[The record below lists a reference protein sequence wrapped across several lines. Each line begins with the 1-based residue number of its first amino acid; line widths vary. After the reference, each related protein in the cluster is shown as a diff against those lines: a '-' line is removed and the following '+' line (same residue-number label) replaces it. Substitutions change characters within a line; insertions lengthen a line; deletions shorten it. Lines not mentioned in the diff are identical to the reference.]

1 MRIRPDKKDFKMKVA
16 KSLCELTR
24 NTPLV
29 EINKLNKEG
38 YAKIYAKLECFNPAN
53 SIKDRVA
60 LNMIKEAE
68 KRGEISPEKTVI
80 IEPTSGNTGIGLA
93 WVCAIKGY
101 RLIIT
106 MPDTMSIER
115 RVLMKAYGAELIL
128 TEGTKGMK
136 GAIEKA
142 EELHKEIKD
151 SIIAGQFVNPD
162 NPMAHEKTTAVE
174 ILNDT
179 DKRVDILVAGV
190 GTGGTITGIS
200 RTIKKELPN
209 FKAIAVEPE
218 TSAVLSGE
226 PSGPHKIQGIGA
238 GFIPKTLDITLLD
251 EIIKV
256 KNEDAIET
264 AKNLAKY
271 EGILCGISS
280 GAAMFGALEV
290 SKRPENK
297 DKIIVVILPDYGE
310 RYLSSV
316 LFEDL
321 KQ

>member
-16 KSLCELTR
+16 KSLCELTG

-60 LNMIKEAE
+60 LNMIEEAE

-238 GFIPKTLDITLLD
+238 GFIPKTLDTALLD

>member
-1 MRIRPDKKDFKMKVA
+1 MKIA
-16 KSLCELTR
+16 ENLCQLTG

-29 EINKLNKEG
+29 KINRLNKEG
-38 YAKIYAKLECFNPAN
+38 YAAIYAKLECFNPAN

-60 LNMIKEAE
+60 LYMIEEAE
-68 KRGEISPEKTVI
+68 KRGEISPDKTVI

-93 WVCAIKGY
+93 WVAAIKGY

-115 RVLMKAYGAELIL
+115 RVLMKAYGAELVL
-128 TEGTKGMK
+128 TEGSKGMK

-142 EELHKEIKD
+142 EEIKNSIPN

-162 NPMAHEKTTAVE
+162 NPMAHEKSTAVE

-179 DKRVDILVAGV
+179 DKKVDFLVAGV

-200 RTIKKELPN
+200 RVLKKEIPN
-209 FKAIAVEPE
+209 FKAIAVEPAD
-218 TSAVLSGE
+218 SAVLSGE
-226 PSGPHKIQGIGA
+226 NPGAHKIQGIGA
-238 GFIPKTLDITLLD
+238 GFIPKILDTSLLD

-280 GAAMFGALEV
+280 GAAMKGALEV

-297 DKIIVVILPDYGE
+297 GKIIVVILPDYGE

-321 KQ
+321 K

>member
-16 KSLCELTR
+16 KSLCELTG

-179 DKRVDILVAGV
+179 DKKVDILVAGV

-200 RTIKKELPN
+200 RAIKKELPN
-209 FKAIAVEPE
+209 FKAIAVEPA

-238 GFIPKTLDITLLD
+238 GFIPKTLDVSILD

-256 KNEDAIET
+256 KDEDAIET

>member
-1 MRIRPDKKDFKMKVA
+1 MKIA
-16 KSLCELTR
+16 KNLCELTG

-29 EINKLNKEG
+29 EINKLNKNG

-53 SIKDRVA
+53 SVKDRVA
-60 LNMIKEAE
+60 LNMIEEAE

-101 RLIIT
+101 KLIIT

-115 RVLMKAYGAELIL
+115 RLMMKAYGAELIL
-128 TEGTKGMK
+128 TEGAKGMK

-142 EELHKEIKD
+142 EEIKAETPGAV
-151 SIIAGQFVNPD
+151 IIGQFVNPY
-162 NPMAHEKTTAVE
+162 NPAEHDKTTAVE

-179 DKRVDILVAGV
+179 DKKIDILVAGV
-190 GTGGTITGIS
+190 GTGGTITGVS
-200 RTIKKELPN
+200 RRIKKELPN
-209 FKAIAVEPE
+209 FKAIAVEPA

-238 GFIPKTLDITLLD
+238 GFVPKTLDTSVLD
-251 EIIKV
+251 EILKV
-256 KNEDAIET
+256 SNEDAIQT
-264 AKNLAKY
+264 AKDLAKK

-290 SKRPENK
+290 AARPENK

-321 KQ
+321 K

>member
-1 MRIRPDKKDFKMKVA
+1 MKVA
-16 KSLCELTR
+16 KSLCELTG

>member
-1 MRIRPDKKDFKMKVA
+1 MVLKLKRKTKMKVA
-16 KSLCELTR
+16 KNLCELTG

-38 YAKIYAKLECFNPAN
+38 YAKIYAKLECFNPAH

-60 LNMIKEAE
+60 LNMIEEAE
-68 KRGEISPEKTVI
+68 KRGEISPEKTTI
-80 IEPTSGNTGIGLA
+80 IEPTSGNTGIGLS

-101 RLIIT
+101 KLIIT

-115 RVLMKAYGAELIL
+115 RLLMKAYGAELIL
-128 TEGTKGMK
+128 TEGAKGMK

-142 EELHKEIKD
+142 EELHKNIPD

-162 NPMAHEKTTAVE
+162 NLAAHKKSTAVE

-179 DKRVDILVAGV
+179 DKKVDILVAGV
-190 GTGGTITGIS
+190 GTGGTITGIAQ
-200 RTIKKELPN
+200 TIKKELPN

-226 PSGPHKIQGIGA
+226 PSGAHKIQGIGA
-238 GFIPKTLDITLLD
+238 GFIPEIFDVNLID

-256 KNEDAIET
+256 SNEDAIET
-264 AKNLAKY
+264 AKKLAKK

-280 GAAMFGALEV
+280 GAAMYGALKV

-321 KQ
+321 K

>member
-1 MRIRPDKKDFKMKVA
+1 MNIA
-16 KSLCELTR
+16 KNLCELTG

-53 SIKDRVA
+53 SVKDRIA
-60 LNMIKEAE
+60 LNMIEEAE
-68 KRGEISPEKTVI
+68 KAGKITPNITTI

-101 RLIIT
+101 KLIIT

-115 RVLMKAYGAELIL
+115 RLMMKAYGAELIL
-128 TEGTKGMK
+128 TEGSKGMK

-142 EELHKEIKD
+142 EELNKTIEN
-151 SIIAGQFVNPD
+151 SVIIGQFVNPN
-162 NPMAHEKTTAVE
+162 NPMAHEKTTAPE
-174 ILNDT
+174 ILKDT
-179 DKRVDILVAGV
+179 DNKVDMVVAGV
-190 GTGGTITGIS
+190 GTGGTITGIA
-200 RTIKKELPN
+200 RTIKKVLPN
-209 FKAIAVEPE
+209 FKAIAVEPAS
-218 TSAVLSGE
+218 SAVLSGE
-226 PSGPHKIQGIGA
+226 TSGAHKIQGIGA
-238 GFIPKTLDITLLD
+238 GFVPKTLDTSLLD

-264 AKNLAKY
+264 ARLLAKE

-280 GAAMFGALEV
+280 GAAMFGALQV

-297 DKIIVVILPDYGE
+297 DKVIVVILPDYGE

-321 KQ
+321 R

>member
-1 MRIRPDKKDFKMKVA
+1 MKIVE
-16 KSLCELTR
+16 SLLELTG

-29 EINKLNKEG
+29 RINKLNKEG
-38 YAKIYAKLECFNPAN
+38 NSTIYAKLEYFNPAN

-60 LNMIKEAE
+60 LNMIEEAE
-68 KRGEISPEKTVI
+68 KRGEISPDKTVI

-93 WVCAIKGY
+93 WVSAIKGY

-106 MPDTMSIER
+106 MPDTMSVER
-115 RVLMKAYGAELIL
+115 RMLMKAYGAELIL
-128 TEGTKGMK
+128 TEGSKGMA

-142 EELHKEIKD
+142 NELKKSIPN

-162 NPMAHEKTTAVE
+162 NPKAHEKTTAIE

-179 DKRVDILVAGV
+179 DRKVDILVAGV

-200 RTIKKELPN
+200 RVLKKEIPN
-209 FKAIAVEPE
+209 FKAVAVEPAA
-218 TSAVLSGE
+218 SAVLSGK
-226 PSGPHKIQGIGA
+226 PAGPHKIQGIGA
-238 GFIPKTLDITLLD
+238 GFIPETLDASLLD
-251 EIIKV
+251 EVIRV
-256 KNEDAIET
+256 ENEDAIET
-264 AKNLAKY
+264 ARNLAKY
-271 EGILCGISS
+271 EGILAGISS
-280 GAAMFGALEV
+280 GAAMKGALEV

-297 DKIIVVILPDYGE
+297 GKIIVVILPDCGE

-321 KQ
+321 K

>member
-1 MRIRPDKKDFKMKVA
+1 MKIA
-16 KSLCELTR
+16 KNLCELTG

-29 EINKLNKEG
+29 EINKLNKDG

-53 SIKDRVA
+53 SVKDRVA
-60 LNMIKEAE
+60 LNMIEEAE

-93 WVCAIKGY
+93 WVSAIKGY

-115 RVLMKAYGAELIL
+115 RMLMKAYGAELIL
-128 TEGTKGMK
+128 TEGSKGMK

-142 EELHKEIKD
+142 EELHSEISD
-151 SIIAGQFVNPD
+151 SIIAGQFTNPD

-179 DKRVDILVAGV
+179 DKKVDMLVAGV

-200 RTIKKELPN
+200 RVLKKEIPN
-209 FKAIAVEPE
+209 FKAIAVEPA

-226 PSGPHKIQGIGA
+226 ASGSHKIQGIGA
-238 GFIPKTLDITLLD
+238 GFIPKTLDTSLID
-251 EIIKV
+251 EIIKIS
-256 KNEDAIET
+256 NEDAIET
-264 AKNLAKY
+264 AKNLAKC

-280 GAAMFGALEV
+280 GAAMAGALKV

-321 KQ
+321 K

>member
-1 MRIRPDKKDFKMKVA
+1 MKVA
-16 KSLCELTR
+16 KSLCELTG

-29 EINKLNKEG
+29 EINRLNKEG

-142 EELHKEIKD
+142 EKLHKEIKD

-162 NPMAHEKTTAVE
+162 NPAAHEKTTAVE

-209 FKAIAVEPE
+209 FKAIAVEPA

-238 GFIPKTLDITLLD
+238 GFIPKTLDVSILD

-264 AKNLAKY
+264 AKNLAKH

>member
-1 MRIRPDKKDFKMKVA
+1 MKIISGKKDFEMKIA
-16 KSLCELTR
+16 KNLCELTG

-60 LNMIKEAE
+60 LNMIEEAE
-68 KRGEISPEKTVI
+68 KRGEISPNQTTI

-101 RLIIT
+101 KLIIT

-115 RVLMKAYGAELIL
+115 RILMKAYGAELIL
-128 TEGTKGMK
+128 TEGSKGMK

-142 EELHKEIKD
+142 EELNASIEN
-151 SIIAGQFVNPD
+151 SIIIGQFTNPD
-162 NPMAHEKTTAVE
+162 NPKAHQKTAIE
-174 ILNDT
+174 ILKDADN
-179 DKRVDILVAGV
+179 KVDILVAGV

-200 RTIKKELPN
+200 HTIKKELPN
-209 FKAIAVEPE
+209 FKAIAIEPE

-226 PSGPHKIQGIGA
+226 PSGAHKIQGIGA
-238 GFIPKTLDITLLD
+238 GFIPKTLDTSVID

-256 KNEDAIET
+256 SDKDAIET
-264 AKNLAKY
+264 ARKLAKE

-310 RYLSSV
+310 RYLSSI
-316 LFEDL
+316 LFENL
-321 KQ
+321 K

>member
-1 MRIRPDKKDFKMKVA
+1 MKVA
-16 KSLCELTR
+16 KNLCELTG

-60 LNMIKEAE
+60 LNMIEEAE
-68 KRGEISPEKTVI
+68 KRGEISPEKTTI
-80 IEPTSGNTGIGLA
+80 IEPTSGNTGIGLS

-101 RLIIT
+101 KLIIT

-115 RVLMKAYGAELIL
+115 RLLMKAYGAELIL
-128 TEGTKGMK
+128 TEGAKGMK

-142 EELHKEIKD
+142 EELHKNIPD

-162 NPMAHEKTTAVE
+162 NLAAPKKSTAVE
-174 ILNDT
+174 IFNDT
-179 DKRVDILVAGV
+179 DKKVDILVAGV
-190 GTGGTITGIS
+190 GTGGTITGIAQ
-200 RTIKKELPN
+200 TIKKELPN

-226 PSGPHKIQGIGA
+226 PSGAHKIQGIGA
-238 GFIPKTLDITLLD
+238 GFIPEIFDVNLID

-256 KNEDAIET
+256 SNEDAIET
-264 AKNLAKY
+264 AKKLAKK

-280 GAAMFGALEV
+280 GAAMYGALKIK
-290 SKRPENK
+290 KRPENK

-321 KQ
+321 K

>member
-1 MRIRPDKKDFKMKVA
+1 MKVA
-16 KSLCELTR
+16 KNLCELTG

-29 EINKLNKEG
+29 EINKLNKDG

-60 LNMIKEAE
+60 LNMIEEAE
-68 KRGEISPEKTVI
+68 KRGEIAPDKTTI

-115 RVLMKAYGAELIL
+115 RMLMKAYGAELIL
-128 TEGTKGMK
+128 TEGAKGMK

-142 EELHKEIKD
+142 EELNASIKN
-151 SIIAGQFVNPD
+151 SIIIGQFTNPD
-162 NPMAHEKTTAVE
+162 NPKAHEKTTAVE

-179 DKRVDILVAGV
+179 DNKIDILVAGV

-238 GFIPKTLDITLLD
+238 GFIPKTLDTNVIN

-256 KNEDAIET
+256 SNEDAIET
-264 AKNLAKY
+264 SRRLAKE

-280 GAAMFGALEV
+280 GAAMFGALKV

-316 LFEDL
+316 LFENL
-321 KQ
+321 R

>member
-1 MRIRPDKKDFKMKVA
+1 MKVA
-16 KSLCELTR
+16 KNLCELTG

-29 EINKLNKEG
+29 EINKLNKDG

-60 LNMIKEAE
+60 LNMIEEAE
-68 KRGEISPEKTVI
+68 KRGEIAPDKTTI

-115 RVLMKAYGAELIL
+115 RMLMKAYGAELIL
-128 TEGTKGMK
+128 TEGAKGMK

-142 EELHKEIKD
+142 EELKKQIPD
-151 SIIAGQFVNPD
+151 AIIAGQFENPD
-162 NPMAHEKTTAVE
+162 NPAAHEKTTAVE

-179 DKRVDILVAGV
+179 DNKIDILVAGV

-200 RTIKKELPN
+200 RTIKNIKPD

-238 GFIPKTLDITLLD
+238 GFIPKTLDTNVIN

-256 KNEDAIET
+256 SNEDAIET
-264 AKNLAKY
+264 ARKLAKE

-280 GAAMFGALEV
+280 GAAMFGALKV

-316 LFEDL
+316 LFENL
-321 KQ
+321 R

>member
-1 MRIRPDKKDFKMKVA
+1 MKTA
-16 KSLCELTR
+16 KSLCELTG

-38 YAKIYAKLECFNPAN
+38 HAKIYAKLECFNPAN

-60 LNMIKEAE
+60 LNMIEEAE
-68 KRGEISPEKTVI
+68 KRGEISPEKTVV
-80 IEPTSGNTGIGLA
+80 IEPTSGNTGIGLS

-115 RVLMKAYGAELIL
+115 RMLMKAYGAELIL
-128 TEGTKGMK
+128 TEGAKGMK

-142 EELHKEIKD
+142 EELRAEIKGA
-151 SIIAGQFVNPD
+151 IIAGQFVNPD

-179 DKRVDILVAGV
+179 DKKVDILVAGV
-190 GTGGTITGIS
+190 GTGGTITGIA

-209 FKAIAVEPE
+209 FKAIAVEPAA
-218 TSAVLSGE
+218 SAVLSGE
-226 PSGPHKIQGIGA
+226 PSGAHKIQGIGA
-238 GFIPKTLDITLLD
+238 GFIPKTLDVSLLD
-251 EIIKV
+251 EIIKI

-280 GAAMFGALEV
+280 GAAMAGALEV

-321 KQ
+321 K

>member
-1 MRIRPDKKDFKMKVA
+1 MKLKYKKDKKMKVA
-16 KSLCELTR
+16 KNLCELTG

-38 YAKIYAKLECFNPAN
+38 FAKIYAKLECFNPAN
-53 SIKDRVA
+53 SVKDRVA
-60 LNMIKEAE
+60 LNMIEEAE
-68 KRGEISPEKTVI
+68 KRGEITPEKTTI

-101 RLIIT
+101 KLIIT

-115 RVLMKAYGAELIL
+115 RLMMKAYGAELIL
-128 TEGTKGMK
+128 TEGAKGMK

-142 EELHKEIKD
+142 EELRAKTPN
-151 SIIAGQFVNPD
+151 SIIIGQFVNPD
-162 NPMAHEKTTAVE
+162 NPAAHEKTTAVE

-179 DKRVDILVAGV
+179 DKKVDILVAGV

-200 RTIKKELPN
+200 RRIKKELPN

-238 GFIPKTLDITLLD
+238 GFVPDTLDTSVLD
-251 EIIKV
+251 EILKV
-256 KNEDAIET
+256 SNENAIQT
-264 AKNLAKY
+264 AKNLAKK

-321 KQ
+321 K

>member
-1 MRIRPDKKDFKMKVA
+1 MKVA
-16 KSLCELTR
+16 KNLCELTG

-60 LNMIKEAE
+60 LNMIEEAE
-68 KRGEISPEKTVI
+68 KRGEISPEKTTI
-80 IEPTSGNTGIGLA
+80 IEPTSGNTGIGLS

-101 RLIIT
+101 KLMIT

-115 RVLMKAYGAELIL
+115 RLLMKAYGAELIL
-128 TEGTKGMK
+128 TEGAKGMK

-142 EELHKEIKD
+142 EELHKNIPD

-162 NPMAHEKTTAVE
+162 NLAAHKKSTAVE

-179 DKRVDILVAGV
+179 DKKVDILVAGV
-190 GTGGTITGIS
+190 GTGGTITGIAQ
-200 RTIKKELPN
+200 TIKKELPN

-226 PSGPHKIQGIGA
+226 PSGAHKIQGIGA
-238 GFIPKTLDITLLD
+238 GFIPEIFDVNLID

-256 KNEDAIET
+256 SNEDAIET
-264 AKNLAKY
+264 AKKLAKK

-280 GAAMFGALEV
+280 GAAMYGALKV

-297 DKIIVVILPDYGE
+297 DKIIVVILPDLCYAI
-310 RYLSSV
+310 S
-316 LFEDL
+316 
-321 KQ
+321 

>member
-1 MRIRPDKKDFKMKVA
+1 MKDKIFMKIA
-16 KSLCELTR
+16 ENLCQLTG

-29 EINKLNKEG
+29 KINRLNKEG
-38 YAKIYAKLECFNPAN
+38 YAAIYAKLECFNPAN

-60 LNMIKEAE
+60 LYMIEEAE
-68 KRGEISPEKTVI
+68 KRGEISPDKTVI

-93 WVCAIKGY
+93 WVAAIKGY

-115 RVLMKAYGAELIL
+115 RVLMKAYGAELVL
-128 TEGTKGMK
+128 TEGSKGMK

-142 EELHKEIKD
+142 EEIKNSIPN

-162 NPMAHEKTTAVE
+162 NPMAHEKSTAVE

-179 DKRVDILVAGV
+179 DKKVDFLVAGV

-200 RTIKKELPN
+200 RVLKKEIPN
-209 FKAIAVEPE
+209 FKAIAVEPAD
-218 TSAVLSGE
+218 SAVLSGE
-226 PSGPHKIQGIGA
+226 NPGAHKIQGIGA
-238 GFIPKTLDITLLD
+238 GFIPKILDTSLLD

-280 GAAMFGALEV
+280 GAAMKGALEV

-297 DKIIVVILPDYGE
+297 GKIIVVILPDYGE

-321 KQ
+321 K

>member
-1 MRIRPDKKDFKMKVA
+1 MKVA
-16 KSLCELTR
+16 KSLCELTG

-29 EINKLNKEG
+29 EINKLNKKG

-60 LNMIKEAE
+60 LNMIEEAE

-80 IEPTSGNTGIGLA
+80 IEPTSGNTGIGLS

-115 RVLMKAYGAELIL
+115 RMLMKAYGAELIL
-128 TEGTKGMK
+128 TEGAKGMK

-142 EELHKEIKD
+142 EEILK
-151 SIIAGQFVNPD
+151 STPGAIIAGQFVNPD
-162 NPMAHEKTTAVE
+162 NPAAHEKTTAVE

-179 DKRVDILVAGV
+179 DKKVDILVAGV
-190 GTGGTITGIS
+190 GTGGTITGVS
-200 RTIKKELPN
+200 RTIKKVLPN
-209 FKAIAVEPE
+209 FKAIAVEPA

-238 GFIPKTLDITLLD
+238 GFVPKTLDTGLLD

-280 GAAMFGALEV
+280 GAAMAGALEV
-290 SKRPENK
+290 SARLENK
-297 DKIIVVILPDYGE
+297 GNH
-310 RYLSSV
+310 RCN
-316 LFEDL
+316 FA
-321 KQ
+321 

>member
-1 MRIRPDKKDFKMKVA
+1 MKTA
-16 KSLCELTR
+16 KNLCELTG

-38 YAKIYAKLECFNPAN
+38 FAKIYAKLECFNPAS

-60 LNMIKEAE
+60 LNMIEEAE
-68 KRGEISPEKTVI
+68 KRGEITPEKTTI

-115 RVLMKAYGAELIL
+115 RLMMKAYGAELIL
-128 TEGTKGMK
+128 TEGSKGMK

-142 EELHKEIKD
+142 EELRAKTPD
-151 SIIAGQFVNPD
+151 SVIIGQFVNPD
-162 NPMAHEKTTAVE
+162 NPKAHEKTTAIE

-179 DKRVDILVAGV
+179 DKKVDILVAGV
-190 GTGGTITGIS
+190 GTGGTITGIA

-209 FKAIAVEPE
+209 FKAIAVEPA

-238 GFIPKTLDITLLD
+238 GFIPKILDTSLLD
-251 EIIKV
+251 EILKV
-256 KNEDAIET
+256 TNEDAIQT
-264 AKNLAKY
+264 AKDLAKK

-297 DKIIVVILPDYGE
+297 GKIIVVILPDYGE

-321 KQ
+321 K

>member
-1 MRIRPDKKDFKMKVA
+1 MKVA
-16 KSLCELTR
+16 KSLCELTG

-29 EINKLNKEG
+29 EINKLNKKG

-60 LNMIKEAE
+60 LNMIEEAE

-80 IEPTSGNTGIGLA
+80 IEPTSGNTGIGLS

-115 RVLMKAYGAELIL
+115 RMLMKAYGAELIL
-128 TEGTKGMK
+128 TEGAKGMK

-142 EELHKEIKD
+142 EEILK
-151 SIIAGQFVNPD
+151 STPGAIIAGQFVNPD
-162 NPMAHEKTTAVE
+162 NPAAHEKTTAVE

-179 DKRVDILVAGV
+179 DKKVDILVAGV
-190 GTGGTITGIS
+190 GTGGTITGVS
-200 RTIKKELPN
+200 RTIKKVLPN
-209 FKAIAVEPE
+209 FKAIAVEPA

-238 GFIPKTLDITLLD
+238 GFVPKTLDTGLLD

-280 GAAMFGALEV
+280 GAAMAGALEV
-290 SKRPENK
+290 SARLENK
-297 DKIIVVILPDYGE
+297 GKIIVVILPDYGE

-321 KQ
+321 K

>member
-1 MRIRPDKKDFKMKVA
+1 MKVA
-16 KSLCELTR
+16 KNLCELTG

-60 LNMIKEAE
+60 LNMIEEAE
-68 KRGEISPEKTVI
+68 KRGEISPGKTTI
-80 IEPTSGNTGIGLA
+80 IEPTSGNTGIGLS

-101 RLIIT
+101 KLIIT

-115 RVLMKAYGAELIL
+115 RLLMKAYGAELIL
-128 TEGTKGMK
+128 TEGAKGMK

-142 EELHKEIKD
+142 EELHKNILD

-162 NPMAHEKTTAVE
+162 NPAAHKKSTAVE

-179 DKRVDILVAGV
+179 DKKVDILVAGV
-190 GTGGTITGIS
+190 GTGGTITGIAQ
-200 RTIKKELPN
+200 TIKKELPN

-226 PSGPHKIQGIGA
+226 PSGAHKIQGIGA
-238 GFIPKTLDITLLD
+238 GFIPEILDVKLID

-256 KNEDAIET
+256 SNEDAIET
-264 AKNLAKY
+264 AKKLAKK

-280 GAAMFGALEV
+280 GAAMHGALKV

-321 KQ
+321 K

>member
-1 MRIRPDKKDFKMKVA
+1 MKIA
-16 KSLCELTR
+16 KNLCELTG

-53 SIKDRVA
+53 SVKDRVA
-60 LNMIKEAE
+60 LNMIEEAE
-68 KRGEISPEKTVI
+68 KRGEITPHKTTI

-115 RVLMKAYGAELIL
+115 RLMMKAYGAELIL
-128 TEGTKGMK
+128 TEGSKGMK

-142 EELHKEIKD
+142 EELNKTIEN
-151 SIIAGQFVNPD
+151 SVIIGQFVNPN
-162 NPMAHEKTTAVE
+162 NPMAHEKTTAQE
-174 ILNDT
+174 ILKDT
-179 DKRVDILVAGV
+179 DNKVDMVVAGV
-190 GTGGTITGIS
+190 GTGGTITGIA
-200 RTIKKELPN
+200 RTIKKVLPG
-209 FKAIAVEPE
+209 FKAIAVEPAS
-218 TSAVLSGE
+218 SAVLSGE
-226 PSGPHKIQGIGA
+226 ASGAHKIQGIGA
-238 GFIPKTLDITLLD
+238 GFIPKTLDTSLLD

-264 AKNLAKY
+264 ARLLAKK

-280 GAAMFGALEV
+280 GAAMYGALQV

-297 DKIIVVILPDYGE
+297 DKVIVVILPDYGE

-321 KQ
+321 K

>member
-1 MRIRPDKKDFKMKVA
+1 MKIA
-16 KSLCELTR
+16 KNLCELTG

-29 EINKLNKEG
+29 RINKLNNG
-38 YAKIYAKLECFNPAN
+38 GNATIYAKLECFNPAN

-60 LNMIKEAE
+60 LNIIEEAE
-68 KRGEISPEKTVI
+68 KRGEITPGKTVI

-101 RLIIT
+101 KLIIT
-106 MPDTMSIER
+106 MPDTMSVER
-115 RVLMKAYGAELIL
+115 RLMMKAYGAELIL
-128 TEGTKGMK
+128 TEGSKGMK

-142 EELHKEIKD
+142 EEIKK
-151 SIIAGQFVNPD
+151 STPGSVIAGQFINPD
-162 NPMAHEKTTAVE
+162 NPAAHEKTTALE

-179 DKRVDILVAGV
+179 EGKIDILVSGV

-200 RTIKKELPN
+200 RVLKKKIPN
-209 FKAIAVEPE
+209 FKAIAVEPA

-226 PSGPHKIQGIGA
+226 TSGSHQIQGIGA
-238 GFIPKTLDITLLD
+238 GFIPKTLDMSLVD
-251 EIIKV
+251 EVIKIS
-256 KNEDAIET
+256 NEDAINT
-264 AKNLAKY
+264 AKDLAKR

-280 GAAMFGALEV
+280 GAAMAGALEV
-290 SKRPENK
+290 SKRPESK
-297 DKIIVVILPDYGE
+297 GKIIVVILPDYGE

-321 KQ
+321 R

>member
-1 MRIRPDKKDFKMKVA
+1 MKVA
-16 KSLCELTR
+16 KSLCELTG

-162 NPMAHEKTTAVE
+162 NPAAHEKTTAVE

-200 RTIKKELPN
+200 RAIKKELPN

-238 GFIPKTLDITLLD
+238 GFIPKTLDTALLD

>member
-1 MRIRPDKKDFKMKVA
+1 MKVA
-16 KSLCELTR
+16 KNLCELTG

-29 EINKLNKEG
+29 EINKLNKDG

-68 KRGEISPEKTVI
+68 KRGEIAPDKTTI

-115 RVLMKAYGAELIL
+115 RMLMKAYGAELIL
-128 TEGTKGMK
+128 TEGSKGMK

-142 EELHKEIKD
+142 EELNASIKN
-151 SIIAGQFVNPD
+151 SIIIGQFTNPD
-162 NPMAHEKTTAVE
+162 NPKAHEKTTAVE

-179 DKRVDILVAGV
+179 DNRVNILVAGV

-238 GFIPKTLDITLLD
+238 GFIPKILDTNVIN

-256 KNEDAIET
+256 SNEDAIET
-264 AKNLAKY
+264 SRRLAKE

-280 GAAMFGALEV
+280 GAAMFGALKV

-316 LFEDL
+316 LFENL
-321 KQ
+321 R

>member
-1 MRIRPDKKDFKMKVA
+1 MKVA
-16 KSLCELTR
+16 KSLCELTG

-60 LNMIKEAE
+60 LNMIEEAE

-238 GFIPKTLDITLLD
+238 GFIPKTLDTALLD

>member
-1 MRIRPDKKDFKMKVA
+1 MKVA
-16 KSLCELTR
+16 KNLCELTG

-60 LNMIKEAE
+60 LNMIEEAE
-68 KRGEISPEKTVI
+68 KRGEISPEKTTI
-80 IEPTSGNTGIGLA
+80 IEPTSGNTGIGLS

-101 RLIIT
+101 KLIIT

-115 RVLMKAYGAELIL
+115 RLLMKAYGAELIL
-128 TEGTKGMK
+128 TEGAKGMK

-142 EELHKEIKD
+142 EELHKNIPD

-162 NPMAHEKTTAVE
+162 NLAAHKKSTAVE

-179 DKRVDILVAGV
+179 DKKVDILVAGV
-190 GTGGTITGIS
+190 GTGGTITGIAQ
-200 RTIKKELPN
+200 TIKKELPN

-226 PSGPHKIQGIGA
+226 PSGAHKIQGIGA
-238 GFIPKTLDITLLD
+238 GFIPEIFDVNLID

-256 KNEDAIET
+256 SNEDAIET
-264 AKNLAKY
+264 AKKLAKK

-280 GAAMFGALEV
+280 GAAMYGALKV

-321 KQ
+321 K

>member
-1 MRIRPDKKDFKMKVA
+1 MKIA
-16 KSLCELTR
+16 KNLCELTG

-38 YAKIYAKLECFNPAN
+38 YTKIYAKLECFNPAN

-60 LNMIKEAE
+60 LNMIEEAE
-68 KRGEISPEKTVI
+68 KRGEISPDKTTI
-80 IEPTSGNTGIGLA
+80 IEPTSGNTGIGLS

-115 RVLMKAYGAELIL
+115 RILMKAYGAELIL
-128 TEGTKGMK
+128 TEGAKGMK

-142 EELHKEIKD
+142 EELKNSIQN
-151 SIIAGQFVNPD
+151 SIIIGQFVNPD
-162 NPMAHEKTTAVE
+162 NPKAHEKTTAVE
-174 ILNDT
+174 ILKDT
-179 DKRVDILVAGV
+179 DNKVDILVAGV

-200 RTIKKELPN
+200 NVIKKINPG

-226 PSGPHKIQGIGA
+226 PSGAHKIQGIGA
-238 GFIPKTLDITLLD
+238 GFIPKTLDMNVLD

-256 KNEDAIET
+256 SNEDAIET
-264 AKNLAKY
+264 SRSLAQK

-310 RYLSSV
+310 RYLSSI
-316 LFEDL
+316 LFENL
-321 KQ
+321 K

>member
-1 MRIRPDKKDFKMKVA
+1 MKIA
-16 KSLCELTR
+16 KNLCELTG

-53 SIKDRVA
+53 SIKDRIA
-60 LNMIKEAE
+60 LNMIEEAE
-68 KRGEISPEKTVI
+68 KRGEISPDKTTI
-80 IEPTSGNTGIGLA
+80 IEPTSGNTGIGLS

-101 RLIIT
+101 KLIIT

-115 RVLMKAYGAELIL
+115 RILMKAYGAELIL
-128 TEGTKGMK
+128 TEGAKGMK

-142 EELHKEIKD
+142 EELNSQIQN
-151 SIIAGQFVNPD
+151 SIIIGQFVNPD
-162 NPMAHEKTTAVE
+162 NPAAHEKTTAIE

-179 DKRVDILVAGV
+179 DNKVDILVAGV

-200 RTIKKELPN
+200 RTIKKQLPN

-218 TSAVLSGE
+218 TSAVISGE

-238 GFIPKTLDITLLD
+238 GFIPKTLDTSILD
-251 EIIKV
+251 EVIKV
-256 KNEDAIET
+256 SNENAIET
-264 AKNLAKY
+264 SRKLAQK

-280 GAAMFGALEV
+280 GAAMYGALEV

-316 LFEDL
+316 LFENL
-321 KQ
+321 K

>member
-1 MRIRPDKKDFKMKVA
+1 MKIA
-16 KSLCELTR
+16 KNLCELTG

-38 YAKIYAKLECFNPAN
+38 CAKIYAKLECFNPAN

-60 LNMIKEAE
+60 LNMIEEVE
-68 KRGEISPEKTVI
+68 KRGEISPDKTTI
-80 IEPTSGNTGIGLA
+80 IEPTSGNTGIGLS

-115 RVLMKAYGAELIL
+115 RMLMKAYGAELIL

-142 EELHKEIKD
+142 EELKTQIQN
-151 SIIAGQFVNPD
+151 SIIIGQFVNPD
-162 NPMAHEKTTAVE
+162 NPAAHEKTTAIE

-179 DKRVDILVAGV
+179 DKKVDILVAGV

-200 RTIKKELPN
+200 RTIKKIKPD
-209 FKAIAVEPE
+209 FKAVAVEPE
-218 TSAVLSGE
+218 TSAVISGE

-238 GFIPKTLDITLLD
+238 GFIPKTLDTSILD
-251 EIIKV
+251 EVIKV
-256 KNEDAIET
+256 SNENAIET
-264 AKNLAKY
+264 ARTLAKK

-280 GAAMFGALEV
+280 GAAMYGALEV

-316 LFEDL
+316 LFENL
-321 KQ
+321 K

>member
-1 MRIRPDKKDFKMKVA
+1 MKIA
-16 KSLCELTR
+16 KNLCELTG

-29 EINKLNKEG
+29 EINKLNKNG

-53 SIKDRVA
+53 SVKDRVA
-60 LNMIKEAE
+60 LNMIEEAE

-101 RLIIT
+101 KLIIT

-115 RVLMKAYGAELIL
+115 RLMMKAYGAELIL
-128 TEGTKGMK
+128 TEGAKGMK

-142 EELHKEIKD
+142 EEIKAKTPGAV
-151 SIIAGQFVNPD
+151 IIGQFVNPD
-162 NPMAHEKTTAVE
+162 NPAAHEKTTAVE

-179 DKRVDILVAGV
+179 DKKIDILVAGV
-190 GTGGTITGIS
+190 GTGGTITGVS
-200 RTIKKELPN
+200 RRIKKELPN
-209 FKAIAVEPE
+209 FKAIAVEPA

-238 GFIPKTLDITLLD
+238 GFVPKTLDTSVLD
-251 EIIKV
+251 EILKV
-256 KNEDAIET
+256 SNEDAIQT
-264 AKNLAKY
+264 AKDLAKK

-290 SKRPENK
+290 AARPENK

-321 KQ
+321 K

>member
-1 MRIRPDKKDFKMKVA
+1 MKFA
-16 KSLCELTR
+16 KNLCELTG

-29 EINKLNKEG
+29 QINKLNKEG
-38 YAKIYAKLECFNPAN
+38 YAKIYAKLESFNPAS

-60 LNMIKEAE
+60 LNMIEEAE
-68 KRGEISPEKTVI
+68 KRGEIIPGKTVI
-80 IEPTSGNTGIGLA
+80 IEPTSGNTGIGLS

-115 RVLMKAYGAELIL
+115 RLMMKAYGAELIL
-128 TEGTKGMK
+128 TEGAKGMK
-136 GAIEKA
+136 GAIKKA
-142 EELHKEIKD
+142 EEIRANTPGA
-151 SIIAGQFVNPD
+151 IIIGQFTNPD
-162 NPMAHEKTTAVE
+162 NPKAHEKTTAIE

-179 DKRVDILVAGV
+179 DKKVDILVAGV

-209 FKAIAVEPE
+209 FKAIAVEPA

-226 PSGPHKIQGIGA
+226 PSGAHKIQGIGA
-238 GFIPKTLDITLLD
+238 GFIPKTLDVNIID

-256 KNEDAIET
+256 QNEDAVKT
-264 AKNLAKY
+264 AQNLAIQ

-280 GAAMFGALEV
+280 GAAMYAALEV
-290 SKRPENK
+290 SNRLENK

-316 LFEDL
+316 LFENL
-321 KQ
+321 K